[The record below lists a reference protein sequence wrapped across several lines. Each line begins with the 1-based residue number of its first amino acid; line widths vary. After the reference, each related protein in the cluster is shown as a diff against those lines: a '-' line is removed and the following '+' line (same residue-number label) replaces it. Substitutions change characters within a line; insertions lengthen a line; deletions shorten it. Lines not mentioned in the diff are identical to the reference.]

1 MNTSRED
8 TEYELID
15 LLDLLIELREDMQ
28 DLGIRTI
35 EELDERIAEL
45 ERQLGD
51 DDGPV

>member
-1 MNTSRED
+1 MSTSRND